1 MKYLPLVARYLLG
14 VIFVIFSLNFWL
26 HFFPMPSP
34 AEGSLA
40 AGFIGALYGSG
51 FLAVVKVFE
60 LLGGIL
66 LLTGRYVNLALGVLG
81 PIVVVIV
88 LFIMSSSSKAV
99 TRWPHFSVL
108 FPSSPSRDV
117 ANLSLP
123 SFPRN
128 SPPPHLS
135 Y

>member
-26 HFFPMPSP
+26 HLFQMPSP

-88 LFIMSSSSKAV
+88 LYHVLILEGGYPMAALLGTLAIVALAGRREFITSLVSSK
-99 TRWPHFSVL
+99 
-108 FPSSPSRDV
+108 
-117 ANLSLP
+117 
-123 SFPRN
+123 
-128 SPPPHLS
+128 
-135 Y
+135 

>member
-88 LFIMSSSSKAV
+88 LYHVLILEGGYPMAALLGILAIVALSGRREFITSLVSSK
-99 TRWPHFSVL
+99 
-108 FPSSPSRDV
+108 
-117 ANLSLP
+117 
-123 SFPRN
+123 
-128 SPPPHLS
+128 
-135 Y
+135 

>member
-88 LFIMSSSSKAV
+88 LYHVLTREGGYPMASLLGTLAIVALAGRREFITSLVSSK
-99 TRWPHFSVL
+99 
-108 FPSSPSRDV
+108 
-117 ANLSLP
+117 
-123 SFPRN
+123 
-128 SPPPHLS
+128 
-135 Y
+135 

>member
-88 LFIMSSSSKAV
+88 LYHVLILEGGYPMAILLGTLSIVSLAGRREFITSLV
-99 TRWPHFSVL
+99 
-108 FPSSPSRDV
+108 SPK
-117 ANLSLP
+117 
-123 SFPRN
+123 
-128 SPPPHLS
+128 
-135 Y
+135 